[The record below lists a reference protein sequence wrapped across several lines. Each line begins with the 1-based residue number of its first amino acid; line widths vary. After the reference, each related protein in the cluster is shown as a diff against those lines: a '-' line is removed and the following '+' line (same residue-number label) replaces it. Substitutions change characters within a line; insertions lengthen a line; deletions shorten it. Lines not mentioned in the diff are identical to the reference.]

1 MQRFLIFFPSIFG
14 HSLNLKLKKM
24 KDFMSVLLVVC
35 FAILG
40 FNAQANNTFS
50 VVNSLKIA
58 TDTTALVEY
67 KGKYNFP
74 NDAPV
79 TEVTIIIEKEALV
92 AKSEQGNFPLK
103 PVENKV
109 DNFTIEEISG
119 EVVFTRDENKKIT
132 GMSVKMPDGTLVAKK
147 EVAK

>member
-1 MQRFLIFFPSIFG
+1 
-14 HSLNLKLKKM
+14 M
-24 KDFMSVLLVVC
+24 KNFMSVVFVIG
-35 FAILG
+35 FALLG
-40 FNAQANNTFS
+40 FNAQAKNAFS
-50 VVNSLKIA
+50 VANTSKVV
-58 TDTTALVEY
+58 TDTMALVEY